1 MRLPLLTS
9 LEAAGTLARRGVIR
23 PARPDKLLPQL
34 LTLWRWGSTI
44 AAAYIAGAQGSPE
57 RAALVDDEG
66 KLTYGDVDRRTNAI
80 ARGLSGIGVHEG
92 DRIGVLCRN
101 GRAFVE
107 SVVAAAKLGVDIL
120 PLNTS
125 FSPTEL
131 EAVLERDWPSVLVYD
146 GEFHD
151 LVQQASVG
159 PATKGVLGH
168 LEGDLDN
175 PPPTLELLADSEDQA
190 ALSPPGRESRT
201 VILTSGTTGAPKG
214 ARLSQP
220 SNLEPLAWF
229 LRRVPLAPRSPY
241 LICAPL
247 FHAHGYGQFVLGA
260 GLGCTVV
267 SSRRFDP
274 ERTLDLIDRH
284 RVSAVA
290 VVPTMLK
297 RIMDLP
303 AERRSRYDTSSLQV
317 VLSSGSALSSALAH
331 SVIEELGPVLY
342 NLYGS
347 TEVAWATI
355 AGPEDLLAAPGTV
368 GRPPPHTRLAILG
381 EDGRR
386 LPPGETGHI
395 FVRHELLFEGYTDSD
410 RADLTDGMMTPGDLG
425 HVDAEGRL
433 FVDGRKDDMIVSGG
447 ENVYPGEVEEVLAGH
462 PELADVAVIGV
473 DDEQFGQRLV
483 AFAVPR
489 AGSELSGD
497 DVQRYAKERLAR
509 YKVPREVELRAE
521 LPRNALG
528 KVLKRELRKE
538 VQTWQKE
545 QR

>member
-1 MRLPLLTS
+1 MRLPLLTR

-23 PARPDKLLPQL
+23 PARPDRLLR
-34 LTLWRWGSTI
+34 LTLTLRRWGSTI
-44 AAAYIAGAQGSPE
+44 ATAYIMGAQASPE
-57 RAALVDDEG
+57 RMAIVDDAGELTYAAL
-66 KLTYGDVDRRTNAI
+66 DRRTNAI
-80 ARGLSGIGVHEG
+80 ARGLARLGAHEG
-92 DRIGVLCRN
+92 DRIGILSRN

-107 SVVAAAKLGVDIL
+107 SVVAAAKLGTDIL

-125 FSPTEL
+125 FSTAEL
-131 EAVLERDWPSVLVYD
+131 EAVVGRDRPSVLVYD
-146 GEFHD
+146 GEFHGI
-151 LVQQASVG
+151 VQTSLG
-159 PATKGVLGH
+159 PATKSLLGH
-168 LEGDLDN
+168 VEGDLHGS
-175 PPPTLELLADSEDQA
+175 PLTLEQLADSEDA
-190 ALSPPGRESRT
+190 APLSPPGRESRT

-229 LRRVPLAPRSPY
+229 LRRVPLEPRSVY

-267 SSRRFDP
+267 LSRGFDP
-274 ERTLDLIDRH
+274 ERALELVDRH
-284 RVSAVA
+284 RVKALA

-303 AERRSRYDTSSLQV
+303 AERRRRYDTSSLEV
-317 VLSSGSALSSALAH
+317 VLSSGSALSSALAR
-331 SVIEELGPVLY
+331 SVVAELGPVLY

-355 AGPEDLLAAPGTV
+355 AGPDDLLAAPGTV
-368 GRPPPHTRLAILG
+368 GRPPPHTRLAILDR
-381 EDGRR
+381 DGRP
-386 LPPGETGHI
+386 LPPGETGRI
-395 FVRHELLFEGYTDSD
+395 FVRHELLFEGYTDSN
-410 RADLTDGMMTPGDLG
+410 RVDLTNGMMTPGDLG
-425 HVDAEGRL
+425 HVDADGRL
-433 FVDGRKDDMIVSGG
+433 FVDGREDDMIVSGG
-447 ENVYPGEVEEVLAGH
+447 ENVYPGEVEDVLAGH
-462 PELADVAVIGV
+462 PEVDDVAVVGV

-483 AFAVPR
+483 AFAVAS

-497 DVQRYAKERLAR
+497 DIQRYAKKRLAR
-509 YKVPREVELRAE
+509 YKVPREIEMRHE

-538 VQTWQKE
+538 VQAWQKE